1 MTEPSGQACG
11 RAAQQGTASDTL
23 AVVMHKAG
31 ASTERFIE
39 RHVRESFCGRTVVVA
54 RHAGAKPAFSQPLLV
69 ADSVRGGLWL
79 RLWALPGR
87 LAAYT
92 RHRYW
97 GVPAGAER
105 EHILQFWR
113 RHRVTAV
120 LAEFGPL
127 GCWIAPVARAAGLP
141 VFVYF
146 RGYDASSRLR
156 SAGTVQAY
164 QRLMRQVDGV
174 FSVSAF
180 LVENLRRA
188 GVTHRN
194 THVIPSGTDPRVF
207 SPGTKDP
214 GLVVAVG
221 RFIAKKRPEANVRA
235 FAAATAR
242 WPALRLQMV
251 GDGPQLERC
260 RGLACEL
267 GVESRVDFL
276 GAQDHATVAA
286 LLSRARVFLQHSVTA
301 PGGETEGLPSSI
313 QEAMAAG
320 AVVVSTRHAG
330 IAEIVVDGVTGWLVD
345 EHDDVAY
352 ARALMKVFEDP
363 ARADAMARQARQ
375 LAEHRLDT
383 RLLQQAMEAVI
394 LKAARARRGAADA

>member
-1 MTEPSGQACG
+1 VRGPGGQEIAM
-11 RAAQQGTASDTL
+11 SDTL

-31 ASTERFIE
+31 SSTERFIE
-39 RHVRESFCGRTVVVA
+39 RHVRESFGGSTVALA
-54 RHAGAKPAFSQPLLV
+54 RHAGSTPAFTQPLLV
-69 ADSVRGGLWL
+69 ADGMRGTRWQRLRAWL
-79 RLWALPGR
+79 GR
-87 LAAYT
+87 IGEYA

-97 GVPAGAER
+97 GVPTGVER

-113 RHRVTAV
+113 DHGVTAV

-164 QRLMRQVDGV
+164 RRLMGQVDGV
-174 FSVSAF
+174 FAVSAF

-188 GVTHRN
+188 GVAHPN
-194 THVIPSGTDPRVF
+194 THVIPSGTNPRVF
-207 SPGTKDP
+207 APGEKDAN
-214 GLVVAVG
+214 LVVAVG
-221 RFIAKKRPEANVRA
+221 RFIAKKRPDANVRA
-235 FAAATAR
+235 FAAAATR

-251 GDGPQLERC
+251 GDGPQLEAC
-260 RGLACEL
+260 RALARSL
-267 GVESRVDFL
+267 GVESRVQFL
-276 GAQDHATVAA
+276 GAQDHAAIAA

-301 PGGETEGLPSSI
+301 PSGETEGLPSSI

-330 IAEIVVDGVTGWLVD
+330 IPEIVVDGQTGWLVD
-345 EHDDVAY
+345 ENDVDGY
-352 ARALMKVFEDP
+352 AQALMRVFEDP
-363 ARADAMARQARQ
+363 VRADAMARQARQ
-375 LAEHRLDT
+375 LAEQRLDT
-383 RLLQQAMEAVI
+383 RALQQRMESVILEAV
-394 LKAARARRGAADA
+394 RGRRGLGHA

>member
-1 MTEPSGQACG
+1 MT
-11 RAAQQGTASDTL
+11 DTL

-39 RHVRESFCGRTVVVA
+39 RHVRESFGGRTVVIA
-54 RHAGAKPAFSQPLLV
+54 RHAGAAPAFSQPLLV
-69 ADSVRGGLWL
+69 ADAVRGGLRQ
-79 RLWALPGR
+79 RLQAWPGR
-87 LAAYT
+87 LAAYVQ
-92 RHRYW
+92 HRYW

-105 EHILQFWR
+105 EHILRFWR
-113 RHRVTAV
+113 QHGVTAV

-174 FSVSAF
+174 FAVSAF

-188 GVTHRN
+188 GVTHAN
-194 THVIPSGTDPRVF
+194 THVIPSGTNPQVF

-214 GLVVAVG
+214 ALVVTVG

-235 FAAATAR
+235 FAAAVAR
-242 WPALRLQMV
+242 WPTLRLQMV
-251 GDGPQLERC
+251 GDGPQLEAC
-260 RGLACEL
+260 RALAREL
-267 GVESRVDFL
+267 GVESHVDFL
-276 GAQDHATVAA
+276 GVQDHTAIAA
-286 LLSRARVFLQHSVTA
+286 LLARARVFLQHSATA
-301 PGGETEGLPSSI
+301 PSGETEGLPSSI
-313 QEAMAAG
+313 QEAMAA
-320 AVVVSTRHAG
+320 ATVVVSTRHAG
-330 IAEIVVDGVTGWLVD
+330 IPEIVVDGQTGWLVD
-345 EHDDVAY
+345 EGDDAAY

-375 LAEHRLDT
+375 LAESRLDT
-383 RLLQQAMEAVI
+383 RMLQQTMETVI
-394 LKAARARRGAADA
+394 LTAVRARREAADA